1 MRKIRLNP
9 GFASLCLCLTA
20 TVFPMGGYTQN
31 NYVAAKKI
39 KQTQTESLADDPAQN
54 KTTSLFQVLTQLN
67 KKKGVYFL
75 FADTAFANKQVS
87 AVYDEKKEIGTILD
101 LLLQNT
107 GLTYKRVGDNTFVI
121 LRNTEKTPGSNGPGT
136 TSTTEES
143 LSYSSVMQSAYDAIR
158 GKVTS
163 SNGAALQG
171 VSITVKGTSRGVS
184 TGHNG
189 EFVIQAEKGEVL
201 LFSIVGY
208 QSREV
213 VVGSDPVIEVRLEQ
227 LQEQLNEVI
236 VTALGIRKEA
246 KRVGYAVS
254 TVPGEQLTKAREINI
269 GNALVGRVAGVNSTG
284 PLTGPGGSSRVTIR
298 GNSSLTFD
306 NQPLYVIN
314 GIPMNNDNM
323 GNAGKWGGADLG
335 DGISAINPDDI
346 EEMTVL
352 KGAAA
357 AALYG
362 QRGRNGVILITTKS
376 GKTKKTLGVEF
387 NSNATLER
395 INDFTDFQQEYG
407 QGTQG
412 NKPTDATSA
421 RLTGLSSWGAK
432 LDGSMLTLFDG
443 KQHPYSAVSKD
454 NLKDFYKTGSTFT
467 NTIAF
472 SGGGENGSYRLSL
485 GDLRNSG
492 VYPNSKYQRNNANL
506 DLNYKLSEKWS
517 GRANVT
523 YVKEVGTNRS
533 NLSDAP
539 GNGNY
544 AILFLP
550 ANVKGEYLAPGYDAN
565 GNEIR
570 YSGDDFSTNPYFA
583 ANRFQNNTS
592 KDRMLGVASL
602 KFAPVNWF
610 YVQARIAND
619 FFSFNA
625 TQITPTGTAYRPAG
639 SLDLERTNTFNE
651 FNADLLAGFNKNI
664 TKNIGLNITAGGNLL
679 RMKQKI
685 TDINA
690 SAFAFPYLYNPAT
703 AGTKNATISTPKKEV
718 QSLYASAELSYKS
731 IFFLNITDR
740 NDWSSTLPANNNSY
754 NYPSVNASYV
764 FSENFKPMWLDFG
777 KLRVG
782 YAMVGG
788 DAPVFSTALYYNT
801 LGSTIN
807 GVALGNLE
815 NKIPNNAIEPLK
827 IKELEA
833 GIELK
838 MLHNRLS
845 LDVSV
850 YKKQTLNDIV
860 EGTVSQTSGYTS
872 AILNIGK
879 IENKG
884 IEIAVGGTPVAT
896 RNFTWASSFNFSRN
910 NNKVI
915 QLAEGQTFMQVPGGE
930 SRTERAFIQHIV
942 GMPFAQVMAF
952 DYKKDAKGNLVLD
965 ATNLPQADGGLTSFG
980 TGVHPVTG
988 GWSNDVT
995 FKNLTLSFLIDYK
1008 YGGVIY
1014 SGTNARAYSYGVS
1027 KETLPGRQGGV
1038 AVKGVDDQG
1047 NVVNAT
1053 VDAQTYYGRLSSI
1066 SKLHIYDADFIKFR
1080 SLSLTYNFNP
1090 AKLGKKVQGLS
1101 LSLVG
1106 RNLFYIHKATDNIDP
1121 EANYNNTNA
1130 QGLEYAGL
1138 PSTRSIGLNLNVKF

>member
-1 MRKIRLNP
+1 MREIRLNP
-9 GFASLCLCLTA
+9 GWALLCLIVTA
-20 TVFPMGGYTQN
+20 NYYSYGQN
-31 NYVAAKKI
+31 NYAFAADKKLRQPVAEVAA
-39 KQTQTESLADDPAQN
+39 EDPSQS
-54 KTTSLFQVLTQLN
+54 KTASLFHVLTQLN

-75 FADTAFANKQVS
+75 FADTAFGNKQVS
-87 AVYDEKKEIGTILD
+87 TVYDEKKDVIVILEQ
-101 LLLQNT
+101 LLQNT
-107 GLTYKRVGDNTFVI
+107 GLTYKKIGDNTFVI
-121 LRNTEKTPGSNGPGT
+121 LKMTERTAGNNNSGTLASTESSLNYSNV
-136 TSTTEES
+136 
-143 LSYSSVMQSAYDAIR
+143 LKSAYAMVR
-158 GKVTS
+158 GKVT
-163 SNGAALQG
+163 GAGGVALPG
-171 VSITVKGTSRGVS
+171 VSITIKGTVRGVS
-184 TGHNG
+184 SSSTG
-189 EFVIQAEKGEVL
+189 EFMIQAEKGEVL
-201 LFSIVGY
+201 VFSIVGY
-208 QSREV
+208 QTREV
-213 VVGSDPVIEVRLEQ
+213 LISSEQWLDVDLLQTQSQLDEVV
-227 LQEQLNEVI
+227 
-236 VTALGIRKEA
+236 VTALGIRKESR
-246 KRVGYAVS
+246 RVGYAVA
-254 TVPGEQLTKAREINI
+254 TVPGEQLTKSREINI
-269 GNALVGRVAGVNSTG
+269 GNALVGKVAGVNSSG
-284 PLTGPGGSSRVTIR
+284 PLSGPGGSSRVTIR

-335 DGISAINPDDI
+335 DGISAINADDI

-376 GKTKKTLGVEF
+376 GKLKKTLGVEF
-387 NSNATLER
+387 NSNATIDR

-412 NKPTDATSA
+412 NKPIDATSA

-443 KQHPYSAVSKD
+443 KQHPYSAVSKN
-454 NLKDFYKTGSTFT
+454 NLKDFYKTGYTFT

-472 SGGGENGSYRLSL
+472 SGGNESGSYRLSL
-485 GDLRNSG
+485 GDLRNNG
-492 VYPNSKYQRNNANL
+492 VYPNSKYSRNNANL
-506 DLNYKLSEKWS
+506 DLNYKLSDKWS

-523 YVKEVGTNRS
+523 YVKETGTNRS

-550 ANVKGEYLAPGYDAN
+550 PNVKADYLAPGYDAS

-570 YSGDDFSTNPYFA
+570 YSADDFSTNPYFA

-592 KDRMLGVASL
+592 KDRILGVASL
-602 KFAPVNWF
+602 RYAPVSSF
-610 YVQARIAND
+610 YIQARIAND
-619 FFSFNA
+619 FFAFNA

-639 SLDLERTNTFNE
+639 SLDLERTNNFNE
-651 FNADLLAGFNKNI
+651 FNADVLAGFNKNI
-664 TKNIGLNITAGGNLL
+664 SKDFGINITAGGNLL

-703 AGTKNATISTPKKEV
+703 AGTKNATISTPRKEV
-718 QSLYASAELSYKS
+718 QSLYGSAEFSYKNML
-731 IFFLNITDR
+731 FLNVTDR
-740 NDWSSTLPANNNSY
+740 NDWSSTLPAGNNSY

-764 FSENFKPMWLDFG
+764 FSESIKPDWLNFG

-801 LGSTIN
+801 LGANIN
-807 GVALGNLE
+807 GVAIGNLE

-833 GIELK
+833 GVELK
-838 MLHNRLS
+838 LLKNRLS
-845 LDVSV
+845 VDVSV

-872 AILNIGK
+872 AIINIGK
-879 IENKG
+879 IENRG
-884 IEIAVGGTPVAT
+884 IEIAVGGTPVST
-896 RNFTWASSFNFSRN
+896 RNFTWSSSFNFSHN
-910 NNKVI
+910 KNKVI
-915 QLAEGQTFMQVPGGE
+915 QLAEGQSFMQVPGGE
-930 SRTERAFIQHIV
+930 SRTERAFIQHILN
-942 GMPFAQVMAF
+942 MPFAQVMAF
-952 DYKKDAKGNLVLD
+952 DYKRDIKGNLVLD
-965 ATNLPQADGGLTSFG
+965 ATNLPQAAGTLTSFG
-980 TGVHPVTG
+980 TGVHPITG
-988 GWSNDVT
+988 GWSNDIT

-1008 YGGVIY
+1008 YGAVIY
-1014 SGTNARAYSYGVS
+1014 SGTNSRAYGYGVS

-1038 AVKGVDDQG
+1038 VVKGVDDQG
-1047 NVVNAT
+1047 NPVNGT
-1053 VDAQTYYGRLSSI
+1053 VDAQTYYNRLASVSA
-1066 SKLHIYDADFIKFR
+1066 LHVYNADFIKFR
-1080 SLSLTYNFNP
+1080 SLSLTYIFP
-1090 AKLGKKVQGLS
+1090 AARLGKKLQGLS
-1101 LSLVG
+1101 ISLVG
-1106 RNLFYIHKATDNIDP
+1106 RNLFYIHKRTPNIDP

-1138 PSTRSIGLNLNVKF
+1138 PSVRSMGLNLNVKF